1 MLFIF
6 KITLFT
12 LYLQF
17 NNFMNLPQ
25 DPYMKSQYVNMML
38 KANGM
43 DLSTFCISANIN
55 MIELQYEL
63 GRADIVYDPMTRQF
77 RT

>member
-63 GRADIVYDPMTRQF
+63 GKAGIVYDPSTRQF

>member
-43 DLSTFCISANIN
+43 DLSTFCISDNIN
-55 MIELQYEL
+55 MIELQFEL
-63 GRADIVYDPMTRQF
+63 GRAGIVYDPTTRQF

>member
-63 GRADIVYDPMTRQF
+63 GKAGIVYDPTTRQF

>member
-1 MLFIF
+1 M
-6 KITLFT
+6 K
-12 LYLQF
+12 
-17 NNFMNLPQ
+17 LPQ
-25 DPYMKSQYVNMML
+25 DPYMKAQYVNMML

-63 GRADIVYDPMTRQF
+63 GKAGIVYDPSTRQF

>member
-1 MLFIF
+1 
-6 KITLFT
+6 
-12 LYLQF
+12 
-17 NNFMNLPQ
+17 MNLPQ

-63 GRADIVYDPMTRQF
+63 GKAGIVYDPTTRQF

>member
-1 MLFIF
+1 VLFIF

-63 GRADIVYDPMTRQF
+63 GRAGIVYDPTTRQF

>member
-1 MLFIF
+1 
-6 KITLFT
+6 
-12 LYLQF
+12 
-17 NNFMNLPQ
+17 
-25 DPYMKSQYVNMML
+25 MKSQYVNMML
-38 KANGM
+38 RANGM

-63 GRADIVYDPMTRQF
+63 GKAGIVYDPTTRQF

>member
-6 KITLFT
+6 KITLFA

-17 NNFMNLPQ
+17 NNYMNLPQ

-38 KANGM
+38 RANGM

-63 GRADIVYDPMTRQF
+63 GKAGIVYDPTTRQF